1 MKKTN
6 KKGFT
11 LIELLAVIV
20 ILALLVAVAI
30 PAVTKY
36 LNTARKGVFAD
47 DAAAA
52 ISTIRNKVI
61 IDSGI
66 TSTDGVYKLSQINAW
81 LEKKIEK
88 SPYGKANYSGYVKV
102 VPSDDGDTYSYSIYL
117 TDGTY
122 CLGTEEHPLNE
133 LEIDKEKVLRKSGE
147 ESCAAYT
154 LEPNNK

>member
-52 ISTIRNKVI
+52 VSTIRNKVI

-66 TSTDGVYKLSQINAW
+66 TSDGGVYKLSQINEW

-88 SPYGKANYSGYVKV
+88 SPYGNAKYSGYVKV
-102 VPSDDGDTYSYSIYL
+102 EQNNDGDTYSYSIYL
-117 TDGTY
+117 TDGTH
-122 CLGTEEHPLNE
+122 CLGTESVPIAE
-133 LEIDKEKVLRKSGE
+133 LEIDKDKVTTS
-147 ESCAAYT
+147 STDCQAYT
-154 LEPNNK
+154 KEPNNK